1 MSPRFGRFA
10 GFLARLR
17 FLLPALAL
25 TALAA
30 FIDHPAALL
39 PLLLA
44 QPLYLAGIVGAFGYL
59 LDADFAQLA
68 LRRGTTYFVLLL
80 AYAAFVALVVGT
92 PTIRL
97 GADPTALNAALL
109 SLGIALALGALW
121 RLWPVF
127 GLAYL
132 WDDAYPPAG
141 ARSWI
146 VSAIARCFAFARH
159 LTGEREVYF
168 GSGLPV
174 ALGMLLLVAGALSL
188 AGLTGAVPSEL
199 RLTALWLYALVLC
212 PLVHGLVASRTERLL
227 LDAGREEDEAL
238 PAASAPAPELA
249 PIVLKPADA
258 ATRNAQVLAAAASGQ
273 VELALALL
281 AHGAEPDA
289 QPRPHDRD
297 QRSLAIM
304 AATCADLRL
313 LRALIARGVDLDR
326 AVAGLTPLIAA
337 TRDSYQGRGEAVMT
351 LITNGADPRRADAEG
366 RTPLH
371 YAALSCEATVAA
383 VLVDAGAD
391 PNAVSREG
399 LTPLGTACAAGNET
413 LARFLLE
420 RGAKPEVARAQ
431 PALIAAASGP
441 DDLPGMVKLLLRHRA
456 DAGACDLLGRNAV
469 HAAALH
475 NHAEMLDALLAAGAP
490 ADERDANGVTA
501 LMDAARSGA
510 NRALQRLVFR
520 KPAPDPVD
528 PAGRNALVIACQSRQ
543 ANEETVRLLLAV
555 GVDPATPTRD
565 GRRAV
570 DYAVAAG
577 RWPLVR
583 LLDPDYPLPETLR
596 DADEAPGGVA
606 TPDRIALLRSALRHG
621 RHGMAAELL
630 RAEPRPEPAA
640 LAGLAAEL
648 ACADAAPS
656 LGWLLDRAVPAEAGD
671 SEGVR
676 LLDRALAQR
685 PLPLAAIARL
695 LGHGATVGAT
705 RLVALLDA
713 PADEAGE
720 REACAQLALALL
732 ERGADASARGA
743 NARSSV
749 HAAAELGVPA
759 LLAALL
765 ARGHDPNVADARGRT
780 PLHALAAWPDARAVP
795 LAMALLA
802 AGADPERPAADGQTP
817 LGAALAAGRSGLAR
831 WLSWNGGFRHPAR
844 ALRGADLAAAAAIG
858 DNAAVERLLEL
869 GLALDARDAQGCTAL
884 LRACGGGHVELA
896 AQLLRRGADP
906 AVAAATGATCLSAAV
921 SGKRE
926 AIVARLLDAGVDVDQ
941 PLPGGSTPLMVAA
954 ALGLP
959 EIARTLLMRGAS
971 PHALDDQGTGPL
983 HAAAQY
989 SFGATDGERC
999 RRLLELLLEAGCAID
1014 ARNRQGQTPLLLL
1027 LGARAQ
1033 AATPAPQ
1040 RALPELAQLL
1050 LARGAEVDAQDERGV
1065 SCLHAATMHGEL
1077 GACAVLLRA
1086 GADRARRDRLGRDA
1100 YDVALMLGYA
1110 DVAGELRRARAG

>member
-1 MSPRFGRFA
+1 MSPRHGRHA
-10 GFLARLR
+10 GLLARLR
-17 FLLPALAL
+17 FLLPALVL

-30 FIDHPAALL
+30 LIDHPAALL

-44 QPLYLAGIVGAFGYL
+44 QPLYLAAVVSAYGYL
-59 LDADFAQLA
+59 LDADFTQLA
-68 LRRGTTYFVLLL
+68 LRRGTTYLVLLL
-80 AYAAFVALVVGT
+80 AYTGFIALVVGT
-92 PTIRL
+92 PAVRL
-97 GADPTALNAALL
+97 GAAPTALNAGLL

-121 RLWPVF
+121 RVWPVF
-127 GLAYL
+127 GLAFL
-132 WDDAYPPAG
+132 WDDAYPPG
-141 ARSWI
+141 DGRSWI
-146 VSAIARCFAFARH
+146 VTAINRSIAFARH
-159 LTGEREVYF
+159 LTGERELYF

-174 ALGMLLLVAGALSL
+174 ALGMLLLAAGALSL

-199 RLTALWLYALVLC
+199 RLSALWLYALLLC
-212 PLVHGLVASRTERLL
+212 PLVHALVAKRTEALL
-227 LDAGREEDEAL
+227 LEAVRDEEPV
-238 PAASAPAPELA
+238 PAASMAPAETTPV
-249 PIVLKPADA
+249 VLKPADV
-258 ATRNAQVLAAAASGQ
+258 ATRNAQVLAAAANGQ
-273 VELALALL
+273 VDLALALL
-281 AHGAEPDA
+281 AHGAEADA
-289 QPRPHDRD
+289 QPRTHDRD
-297 QRSLAIM
+297 QRSLTLL

-351 LITNGADPRRADAEG
+351 LLTNGADPRRADAEG

-383 VLVDAGAD
+383 MLIDAGAD
-391 PNAVSREG
+391 PDAVSREG

-413 LARFLLE
+413 LVRFLLE

-441 DDLPGMVKLLLRHRA
+441 EDLPGMVKLLLRHRA
-456 DAGACDLLGRNAV
+456 DAGARDLLGRTAV

-501 LMDAARSGA
+501 LMDAARGGA

-520 KPAPDPVD
+520 KPSPDPVD
-528 PAGRNALVIACQSRQ
+528 PAGRNALVIACQSRR
-543 ANEETVRLLLAV
+543 ANEETVRLLLAL
-555 GVDPATPTRD
+555 GLDPATPTRD

-570 DYAVAAG
+570 DYAVAGG

-583 LLDPDYPLPETLR
+583 LLDPEYALPESLR
-596 DADEAPGGVA
+596 DADEAPKGLA
-606 TPDRIALLRSALRHG
+606 APDRIALLRSALRHG
-621 RHGMAAELL
+621 RDGMAAELL

-640 LAGLAAEL
+640 LAALAAGF
-648 ACADAAPS
+648 ARSNGADS
-656 LGWLLDRAVPAEAGD
+656 LGWLLERAVPVEALADDGI
-671 SEGVR
+671 R
-676 LLDRALAQR
+676 LLEGALSQR
-685 PLPLAAIARL
+685 PVPFAAIACL
-695 LGHGATVGAT
+695 LAHGAAVGGVRIAS
-705 RLVALLDA
+705 LLDA
-713 PADEAGE
+713 PADDAEG
-720 REACAQLALALL
+720 REACAALALALL
-732 ERGADASARGA
+732 GQGADASARDALGG
-743 NARSSV
+743 SCV
-749 HAAAELGVPA
+749 HGAAELGVTS
-759 LLAALL
+759 LLGELL
-765 ARGHDPNVADARGRT
+765 ARGHDPNAADARGRT

-802 AGADPERPAADGQTP
+802 AGADPERPAADGQTA

-831 WLSWNGGFRHPAR
+831 WLSWTGGLRHPAR
-844 ALRGADLAAAAAIG
+844 ALRGADLVAAAACG
-858 DNAAVERLLEL
+858 DVAAVERLLDL

-921 SGKRE
+921 SGKRD
-926 AIVARLLDAGVDVDQ
+926 AIVTRLLDAGVDVDQ
-941 PLPGGSTPLMVAA
+941 PLPGGSTPLTVAA

-959 EIARTLLMRGAS
+959 EIARTLLMRGAA
-971 PHALDDQGTGPL
+971 PRTVDDQGTGPL

-989 SFGATDGERC
+989 AFGATDGERC
-999 RRLLELLLEAGCAID
+999 RRLLEILLDAGCAID
-1014 ARNRQGQTPLLLL
+1014 ARNAQGQTPLLLL

-1040 RALPELAQLL
+1040 RALPELVQLL
-1050 LARGAEVDAQDERGV
+1050 IARGAEVDAQDERGV

-1077 GACAVLLRA
+1077 GTCAVLLRA

-1110 DVAGELRRARAG
+1110 DVAGELRRARTG